1 VLHCLGSHGKYQ
13 RWGLTFTPP
22 IPTFGGGYNLG

>member
-22 IPTFGGGYNLG
+22 IPTFGGGTI